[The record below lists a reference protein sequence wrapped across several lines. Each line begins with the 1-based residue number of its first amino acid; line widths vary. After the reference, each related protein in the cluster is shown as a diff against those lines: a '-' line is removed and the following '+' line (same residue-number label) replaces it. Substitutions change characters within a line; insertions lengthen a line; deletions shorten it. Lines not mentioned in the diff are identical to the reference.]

1 MKRLVL
7 LITFLISTP
16 YLAGCFGGDI
26 EEITEEQSEIKPEP
40 TNLVPVIMMWDQTIA
55 YGSQSILTGT
65 LWDEFID
72 QTLIE
77 IKVFESNTDENPIF
91 SETIE
96 PISDVWNLDLNLSE
110 PGDYIVSAII
120 TDIEGKLGAEKRVI
134 FTIEMPIEPE
144 ARLLVAYEAD
154 PINEN
159 ESTGGTL
166 YGSINHEFVES
177 CSISYLP
184 SFGGVIHGLVDSENH
199 TFSIQVS
206 SQINKTGNIIA
217 ICGLWTVTTVSVQ
230 YQIPASEEV
239 VSEKDSDSDGII
251 DSEDK
256 CPDSNGFV
264 NPEGCSED
272 QIDSDGD
279 GVSDSE
285 DQCEGYDDNID
296 LDDDNIVDGCD
307 EIIDSDNDGID
318 DEVDQCKYDPETE
331 NGYQDDDGCPDE
343 APITWT
349 PQDSWLCQDGT
360 GPWVKDYNSEEGY
373 DANTNGASSAGAS
386 DDNSGPWFQCDV
398 VVTTTDGEMIVN
410 ANGIPNH
417 DFLSTRGCC
426 TDEVELEWHISLNP
440 MNDTT
445 GGHTSTNCPASNGR
459 WECAPDRGAVAVAV
473 NGVPMYGPE
482 EGPGGDAVALHFS
495 YFDEDRQ
502 PIFLGWCTSHSA
514 GASFHY
520 HYDAQCQF
528 WDSEIGEDMSDY
540 EIDKLQDDYHS
551 PIIGWA
557 FDGYPIYGMYGYGDD
572 GQSIKA
578 ITSSYAI
585 ERTQE
590 GGDQG
595 YNGIDDW
602 NYYEGL
608 GDLDECNG
616 RFGPTPE
623 YPEGIYHYVS
633 TPLSGDPTLVTDTD
647 GNQVSMIG
655 FPYFLL
661 CYHGIADT
669 NSQSGDGGQGGGDP
683 DCSGH
688 GETWGPGIG
697 PPPEGCGGGPQST
710 QGYSY
715 NSQSTISNELTY
727 EDNSKFVFAILTSLA
742 VISYLTSRFVNLNQ
756 SSHPSAS
763 G

>member
-7 LITFLISTP
+7 LIAFLISTP
-16 YLAGCFGGDI
+16 YLAGCFGGAVEEVPEDSI
-26 EEITEEQSEIKPEP
+26 EIIPEP
-40 TNLVPVIMMWDQTIA
+40 KNLAPVVMMWDQSIA
-55 YGSQSILTGT
+55 YGTQAILTGT
-65 LWDEFID
+65 LWDELID
-72 QTLIE
+72 QTTIE
-77 IKVFESNTDENPIF
+77 IKVYESNNDVSSIF
-91 SETIE
+91 STTIE
-96 PISDVWNLDLNLSE
+96 PSSDVWDLDINLSE

-120 TDIEGKLGAEKRVI
+120 TDSAGKLGAEKQII
-134 FTIEMPIEPE
+134 FTIELPMEPE

-159 ESTGGTL
+159 ESTGGTI
-166 YGSINHEFVES
+166 YGSINHAFVES
-177 CSISYLP
+177 CSISYFP
-184 SFGGVIHGLVDSENH
+184 SVGGVISGLIDLENH
-199 TFSIQVS
+199 TFNIHVS

-217 ICGLWTVTTVSVQ
+217 ICGLWTVTTVSVP

-239 VSEKDSDSDGII
+239 VPEEDSDSDGII

-279 GVSDSE
+279 GVNDSE
-285 DQCEGYDDNID
+285 DECEGHDDNID
-296 LDDDNIVDGCD
+296 LDNDNIVDGCD
-307 EIIDSDNDGID
+307 EIIDSDDDGID

-343 APITWT
+343 APINWT

-386 DDNSGPWFQCDV
+386 NDNSGPWFQCDV
-398 VVTTTDGEMIVN
+398 VVTTTDGEMIAN

-426 TDEVELEWHISLNP
+426 TDEVELEWHITLNP
-440 MNDTT
+440 ENDTA
-445 GGHTSTNCPASNGR
+445 GGHTSTNCPAANGR

-514 GASFHY
+514 GSSFHY

-528 WDSEIGEDMSDY
+528 WDAEVGEDMSDY
-540 EIDKLQDDYHS
+540 EINKLQDDYHS

-585 ERTQE
+585 ERTQD

-602 NYYEGL
+602 NYNEGL

-669 NSQSGDGGQGGGDP
+669 DSQSGDGGQGGEEP

-688 GETWGPGIG
+688 GVTWGPGIG

-715 NSQSTISNELTY
+715 NSQSKITITDELTY
-727 EDNSKFVFAILTSLA
+727 EDNSNLVFAILVSMCAMSFL
-742 VISYLTSRFVNLNQ
+742 ISRLLIRNK
-756 SSHPSAS
+756 
-763 G
+763 

>member
-7 LITFLISTP
+7 LIAFLISTP
-16 YLAGCFGGDI
+16 YLAGCFGGAVEEAPEDSI
-26 EEITEEQSEIKPEP
+26 EIIPEP
-40 TNLVPVIMMWDQTIA
+40 TNLAPVVMMWDQSIA
-55 YGSQSILTGT
+55 YGTQAILTGT
-65 LWDEFID
+65 LWDELID
-72 QTLIE
+72 QTTIE
-77 IKVFESNTDENPIF
+77 IKVYESNNDVSSIF
-91 SETIE
+91 STTIE
-96 PISDVWNLDLNLSE
+96 PSSDVWDLDINLSE

-120 TDIEGKLGAEKRVI
+120 TDSAGKLGAEKQII
-134 FTIEMPIEPE
+134 FSIELPMEPE

-159 ESTGGTL
+159 ESTGGTI
-166 YGSINHEFVES
+166 YGSINHAFVES
-177 CSISYLP
+177 CSISYFP
-184 SFGGVIHGLVDSENH
+184 SVGGVISGLIDLENH
-199 TFSIQVS
+199 TFNIHVS

-217 ICGLWTVTTVSVQ
+217 ICGLWTVTTVSVP

-239 VSEKDSDSDGII
+239 VPEEDSDSDGII

-279 GVSDSE
+279 GVNDSE
-285 DQCEGYDDNID
+285 DECEGHDDNID
-296 LDDDNIVDGCD
+296 LDNDNIVDGCD
-307 EIIDSDNDGID
+307 EIIDSDDDGID

-398 VVTTTDGEMIVN
+398 VVTTTDGEMIAN

-417 DFLSTRGCC
+417 DFLSTMGCC

-440 MNDTT
+440 ENDTT
-445 GGHTSTNCPASNGR
+445 GGHTSTNCPAANGR

-514 GASFHY
+514 GSSFHY

-528 WDSEIGEDMSDY
+528 WDAEIGEDMSDY
-540 EIDKLQDDYHS
+540 EINKLQDDYHS

-585 ERTQE
+585 ERTQD

-602 NYYEGL
+602 NYNEGL

-669 NSQSGDGGQGGGDP
+669 DSQSGDGGQGGEEP

-688 GETWGPGIG
+688 GVTWGPGIG

-715 NSQSTISNELTY
+715 NSQSKITNSDELTY
-727 EDNSKFVFAILTSLA
+727 EDHSNLVFAILVSMSA
-742 VISYLTSRFVNLNQ
+742 ISFLISRLLIRNK
-756 SSHPSAS
+756 
-763 G
+763 